1 MIKFCAL
8 KNCSD
13 YSLANT
19 LSSNITAQ
27 SLVERLV
34 VQDSVYH
41 ELDCEADT
49 LNMSQVVPFV
59 DCCVSLLER
68 PDLLPGP
75 LAQSRIVSVLLA
87 FVNSDVKGRHSQ

>member
-1 MIKFCAL
+1 MLHRVTIKFCAL
-8 KNCSD
+8 KNCLTILSRIP
-13 YSLANT
+13 
-19 LSSNITAQ
+19 SSNITAQ

-41 ELDCEADT
+41 E